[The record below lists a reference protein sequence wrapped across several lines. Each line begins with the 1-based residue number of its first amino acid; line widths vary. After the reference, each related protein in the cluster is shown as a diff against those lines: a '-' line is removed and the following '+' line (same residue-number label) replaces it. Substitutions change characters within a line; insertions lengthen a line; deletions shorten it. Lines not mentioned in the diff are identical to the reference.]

1 MKTRII
7 QNDPAPPSPTG
18 NGARPPGR
26 PTNLAGRMGRWSA
39 RHRKIAIFG
48 WLGFVVIAF
57 MSGQLVGV
65 TKIDNN
71 TSGVGESGRAARIL
85 DAGFKQPAGETVL
98 IQSPTLSASDPAF
111 RAVVAEVVGKV
122 SKFAIV
128 TNVSSPFDA
137 GSAGQIAPNGRAALV
152 DFDIRGDPA
161 DAATK
166 VEPVVAAVADV
177 QEANPQFFV
186 GEFGDAS
193 TDKQIEGAFLD
204 DLAKAGMLSLPV
216 TLVILVVVF
225 GSLVAAGIPLL
236 LALTAIAATFGL
248 VALPSSLV
256 PIDETVYELIL
267 LIGLAVGVDYSMF
280 YLKREREE
288 RAAGRSEEA
297 ALEAAAS
304 TSGRSVLISGLT
316 VIIAMA
322 GMFFA
327 GIQGMT
333 EFGVATIMV
342 VAVAMIG
349 SLTVLPA
356 VLSLLGDRVE
366 RGRVPLVGR
375 LHRGG
380 GDGRIWG
387 AIVDRVLRRPL
398 VSIALAGGL
407 LVAIALPALQLHIV
421 DANPSTFP
429 ASLPV
434 IKTYNHLQKAFPGDG
449 IPANVV
455 VKAPDISAPAVQSA
469 IADLK
474 RRALA
479 SDSLNG
485 PITIDVNRA
494 ATVASIA
501 IPVAGTG
508 TDDASNASLATLRDD
523 IVPATVGGLPGAEVG
538 VAGFTA
544 ESKDFSDKIKAVAP
558 LVFGFVLLFAFGL
571 LLFAFRSLVIAATAI
586 VLNLMSVAAAYGVLV
601 LVFQHGVGKGLL
613 GFESTAG
620 IDSFLPIFIFV
631 ILFGLSMD
639 YHVFILSRIRE
650 AYDRGMTTDEAV
662 THGIKT
668 TAGVVTS
675 AAVVMVCVFSVFATL
690 QMLIFKQFGVG
701 LAVAILI
708 DATVVRAVLLPAT
721 MKLLGDWNWYLPR
734 WLEWLPHLEHGGSIQ
749 PPEPTATA
757 PVTVPPAVGT
767 TAT

>member
-1 MKTRII
+1 
-7 QNDPAPPSPTG
+7 
-18 NGARPPGR
+18 
-26 PTNLAGRMGRWSA
+26 
-39 RHRKIAIFG
+39 
-48 WLGFVVIAF
+48 
-57 MSGQLVGV
+57 MSGNLVGV

-98 IQSPTLSASDPAF
+98 VQSQTLDASDPAF
-111 RAVVAEVVGKV
+111 RAVVADVVAKV

-128 TNVSSPFDA
+128 TNVRSPLEA
-137 GSAGQIAPNGRAALV
+137 GNAGQIAPSGRAALV
-152 DFDIRGDPA
+152 DFDIRGDST
-161 DAATK
+161 DAPTK
-166 VEPVVAAVADV
+166 IEPVVAAVDDV
-177 QEANPQFFV
+177 QQANPQFFV

-193 TDKQIEGAFLD
+193 TEKQIEGAFLD
-204 DLAKAGMLSLPV
+204 DLAKAGMLSLPL
-216 TLVILVVVF
+216 TLIILVVVF

-236 LALTAIAATFGL
+236 LALTAIFATFGL
-248 VALPSSLV
+248 IAVPSSLV

-288 RAAGRSEEA
+288 RAAGRSEQA
-297 ALEAAAS
+297 ALEAAAA

-333 EFGVATIMV
+333 EFGLATIMV
-342 VAVAMIG
+342 VAVAMVG

-356 VLSLLGDRVE
+356 VLSLLGDRVD
-366 RGRVPLVGR
+366 RGRVPFVGR
-375 LHRGG
+375 AAPSG

-398 VSIALAGGL
+398 VSVALAGGL
-407 LVAIALPALQLHIV
+407 LVAIALPGLQLHIV

-429 ASLPV
+429 QSLPV
-434 IKTYNHLQKAFPGDG
+434 IQTYNHLQKAFPGDG

-455 VKAPDISAPAVQSA
+455 VKAPDIGAPEVQAA
-469 IADLK
+469 ITDLK

-479 SDSLNG
+479 SDQMNG
-485 PITIDVNRA
+485 PITVDVNKA

-501 IPVAGTG
+501 IPVSGTG
-508 TDDASNASLATLRDD
+508 SDAASNASLATLRDD
-523 IVPATVGGLPGAEVG
+523 IVPATVGSLPDVEVG

-544 ESKDFSDKIKAVAP
+544 ESEDFSDKIKTAAP

-586 VLNLMSVAAAYGVLV
+586 ALNLLSVAAAYGVLV
-601 LVFQHGVGKGLL
+601 LVFQHGFGKGLL

-620 IDSFLPIFIFV
+620 IDCSCR
-631 ILFGLSMD
+631 S
-639 YHVFILSRIRE
+639 S
-650 AYDRGMTTDEAV
+650 
-662 THGIKT
+662 
-668 TAGVVTS
+668 S
-675 AAVVMVCVFSVFATL
+675 S
-690 QMLIFKQFGVG
+690 
-701 LAVAILI
+701 
-708 DATVVRAVLLPAT
+708 
-721 MKLLGDWNWYLPR
+721 
-734 WLEWLPHLEHGGSIQ
+734 
-749 PPEPTATA
+749 
-757 PVTVPPAVGT
+757 
-767 TAT
+767 